1 MTKFPHGI
9 YTKTVN
15 PLWVLS
21 TGFSAHPILT
31 YLSSVVVPSD
41 KVPYGQANHKH
52 LKSFVHTAIF
62 PIQGQKLIQDELPST
77 KSLSLFNR

>member
-9 YTKTVN
+9 NTKTVN
-15 PLWVLS
+15 PICVLS

-31 YLSSVVVPSD
+31 YLSSVLVPSD

-62 PIQGQKLIQDELPST
+62 PIQGPQIIQDELPSS
-77 KSLSLFNR
+77 KVPYG

>member
-31 YLSSVVVPSD
+31 YLSSVVVSSD
-41 KVPYGQANHKH
+41 KVPYGQGNHKH

-77 KSLSLFNR
+77 KSL